1 MLAIGNFYLIYYSL
15 KVSLHQL
22 LFIGDDML
30 LLKAHVSEQVRVTA
44 INTDDKTKNRLQN
57 IGVIVGC
64 KIVLMQSNFGD
75 IIVKV
80 RDCRLAMNKDVAK
93 SIEVEPIVQSD
104 DSAVSNKEHKENTI
118 Q

>member
-1 MLAIGNFYLIYYSL
+1 
-15 KVSLHQL
+15 
-22 LFIGDDML
+22 ML
-30 LLKAHVSEQVRVTA
+30 LLNSPVSQQVRVTK

-64 KIVLMQSNFGD
+64 KLVLLQSNFGD

-93 SIEVEPIVQSD
+93 SIEVESIEESD
-104 DSAVSNKEHKENTI
+104 KDREKQNI
-118 Q
+118 QRGQK

>member
-1 MLAIGNFYLIYYSL
+1 MDKKLALTNF
-15 KVSLHQL
+15 
-22 LFIGDDML
+22 LFIGDNML
-30 LLKAHVSEQVRVTA
+30 LLKAPISEEVRVTA

-64 KIVLMQSNFGD
+64 KVVLMQSNFGD

-93 SIEVEPIVQSD
+93 CIEVELSQQDVD
-104 DSAVSNKEHKENTI
+104 NKAVEESEENGK